1 MKSSIYISQFLI
13 PSIIDCLEILSSIA
27 IDAARIRFSKLNE
40 PISFDSKFKVLES
53 HAKVPAI
60 PKLLMLYDVQK

>member
-1 MKSSIYISQFLI
+1 MY
-13 PSIIDCLEILSSIA
+13 CTEIFSSIA

-40 PISFDSKFKVLES
+40 PISFDSKSKVSES

-60 PKLLMLYDVQK
+60 PGLLMLSDVQK

>member
-1 MKSSIYISQFLI
+1 M
-13 PSIIDCLEILSSIA
+13 EILSSIA

-40 PISFDSKFKVLES
+40 PISFDSKSKVLES

-60 PKLLMLYDVQK
+60 PGLLMLSDVQK